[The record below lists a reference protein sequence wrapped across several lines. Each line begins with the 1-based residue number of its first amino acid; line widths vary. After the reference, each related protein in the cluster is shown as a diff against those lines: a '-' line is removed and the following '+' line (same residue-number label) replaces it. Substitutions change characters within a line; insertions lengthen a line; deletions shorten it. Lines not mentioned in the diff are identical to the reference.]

1 MRPWLWPL
9 SCLLLII
16 GSALT
21 WLAMVR
27 GWVAPDALV
36 WRYESWSTMPW
47 TLWTA
52 PLMHLVA
59 AHALAHALALLA
71 LAVLGMS
78 LHARA
83 RDALALL
90 LAWPLGTLALT
101 MAPGVGAYY
110 GLSGPVHAAAAVLAL
125 RALAQRDAGALG
137 LLLAGG
143 LLVKLALE
151 RAWQVPV
158 GFDSGWGFNVVLAAH
173 LAGASVGAGMLL
185 LLEPLA
191 QRRVARHRELLS

>member
-1 MRPWLWPL
+1 MRLWLWPFT
-9 SCLLLII
+9 CLLLIAA
-16 GSALT
+16 SALL
-21 WLAMVR
+21 WLALLR
-27 GWVAPDALV
+27 GWVTPDAVV
-36 WRYESWSTMPW
+36 WRYESWRQAPW

-52 PLMHLVA
+52 PLLHLMA
-59 AHALAHALALLA
+59 PHALGHALALTA
-71 LAVLGMS
+71 LAVLGKA
-78 LHARA
+78 LEAPP

-90 LAWPLGTLALT
+90 LAWPLGTLALV

-125 RALAQRDAGALG
+125 RALAQRDTRVLG

-143 LLVKLALE
+143 MLVKLALE
-151 RAWQVPV
+151 RAWQLPV

-173 LAGASVGAGMLL
+173 LVSAGVGAGLLL

-191 QRRVARHRELLS
+191 QLSVARRRKLSY